1 MRTEFQV
8 NLKTSKNATS
18 RKQLHK
24 SITKEPVIRQYLV
37 LAEQIK
43 QVLEGTPPRSMRSV
57 AKWLGYS
64 PARLSQIFKLASLAP
79 SIKEEILLSD
89 NNKITPIT
97 ITSVCTIANET
108 NWEKQ
113 MEMWRKISCTL

>member
-1 MRTEFQV
+1 MRSEFQI

-37 LAEQIK
+37 LAHQIK
-43 QVLEGTPPRSMRSV
+43 QYLQDNPTKTASSI
-57 AKWLGYS
+57 ASWLGYS
-64 PARLSQIFKLASLAP
+64 PPRVSQLLNMLNLSPAIQ
-79 SIKEEILLSD
+79 EEILLSEVQ
-89 NNKITPIT
+89 KIYSIPEHKVRVIT
-97 ITSVCTIANET
+97 KEK

-113 MEMWRKISCTL
+113 WDMWENFTS